1 MHIHFV
7 VEGRWIKYQIS
18 QWFVSECNKAAADK
32 HIFTMGHQ
40 KIENADVYVYNCFN
54 HFMIHEKSENAK
66 DICYV
71 THFHKHSFEE
81 HIRDGGVSKE
91 KLMQADG
98 WIHMCKRYYNYM
110 AKQGFPKEKMAVI
123 PWGIDMELFNP
134 RIRIGIFQN
143 GEVEGKGLYFLRQF
157 CELFKDI
164 EYFEFLFVGKG
175 WEPVLEVLNRKGIKY
190 ENILDAT
197 YLTDFPGLMKS
208 VDYVLI
214 PSLWEGGP
222 MAYLDALACGK
233 PVIAANV
240 GFIPDIGGYYSI
252 FEPGH
257 MQQFLGIMYGLVGP
271 VRNRLEHVKRCSWK
285 KIAPLFIETIEKLV
299 S

>member
-1 MHIHFV
+1 
-7 VEGRWIKYQIS
+7 
-18 QWFVSECNKAAADK
+18 
-32 HIFTMGHQ
+32 MGHQ

-98 WIHMCKRYYNYM
+98 WIHMCKRYYIYM